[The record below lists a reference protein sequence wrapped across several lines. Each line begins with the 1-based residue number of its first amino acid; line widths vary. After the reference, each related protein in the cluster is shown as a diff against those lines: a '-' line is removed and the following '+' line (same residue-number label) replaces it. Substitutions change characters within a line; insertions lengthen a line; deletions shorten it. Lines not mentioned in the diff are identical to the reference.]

1 MSSVPQPLGS
11 SAAAPTSRRRRA
23 DAERNRQALLDAAR
37 EALAEGSGPFSLE
50 AVSRAAGVGI
60 GTLYRHFPTREA
72 LVTAAYEAQVED
84 LLSQVGPLLD
94 AMPPREALREWLGQF
109 ARFVSTKRGM
119 LDALRL
125 GMIESAQ
132 QHDVAAM
139 RDRMAGAI
147 APMLDAG
154 ARDGSLRAD
163 AQPADVVLL
172 VAGSLMP
179 VQTDEVQTER
189 LLGLVLDALRP
200 ARGQP

>member
-1 MSSVPQPLGS
+1 MSSGPQSPEPTGF
-11 SAAAPTSRRRRA
+11 APASRRRRA

-37 EALAEGSGPFSLE
+37 EALADGNGTFSLE
-50 AVSRAAGVGI
+50 AVARAAGVGI
-60 GTLYRHFPTREA
+60 GTLYRHFPNREA

-84 LLSQVGPLLD
+84 LLAQGTRLLD
-94 AMPPREALREWLGQF
+94 AMPAREALREWLGQF

-132 QHDVAAM
+132 QHDVTGM
-139 RDRMAGAI
+139 RDRMAAAI

-154 ARDGSLRAD
+154 ARDGTLRPD
-163 AQPADVVLL
+163 VHPADVVLL

-179 VQTDEVQTER
+179 LQADEAQTER
-189 LLGLVLDALRP
+189 LMSLVLDALRP
-200 ARGQP
+200 EGGRA